1 MRRFPLVTNRA
12 RSFSG
17 RFNCDLGKVSFFM
30 RVLISNPLAS
40 LVRGPCIGTL
50 FLSLCC
56 LVPPPACHAQSPP
69 RDVIDL
75 SGTWSVRLADS
86 PQLHDVR
93 MPGALRD
100 SGVGME
106 PGPETKWIASSR
118 DDIWD
123 RPEYRPYRTD
133 ENFKFP
139 FWLQPN
145 LHYVGKATYLREI
158 SIPDD
163 WSGRRVVLTLE
174 RPHWLTKVMVDGEQ
188 VGHGESLG
196 VAHRFDLT
204 DHLRP
209 GTHQLA
215 VEVDN
220 SIDVIDVGINSHSV
234 SDHTQSA
241 WHGIVG
247 AIELTAHP
255 LVSVERVDVHPDVK
269 ESIVRA
275 EIVLSNSLPN
285 AEARKIVM
293 RVVQDGRTLATH
305 QTTVE
310 VAPGQSTVRADVHV
324 GSGVLLWDEFDPNLC
339 ELSVTLQ
346 QETRSAATRSSQFE
360 SSASD
365 TSSEWKGRFGF
376 REIVSRDGRL
386 LLNDHPIFLRGT
398 LECCIFPLTGY
409 PPTDES
415 AWRRIIGIC
424 KEHGLNHM
432 RFHSWCPPEAAFV
445 AADELGFYF
454 QVECSTWPNKS
465 VALGRGYPIDKWIY
479 READRVLA
487 QYGNH
492 PSFVLLCAGNE
503 PAGEANGGKFL
514 SPWVEHYK
522 QLENR
527 VLVTSGG
534 GWPMIAANEYHVTP
548 RPRIQQWGQQ
558 LSSRI
563 NARAPET
570 VTDYDDFVGQQ
581 NVPVVAHEIGQWC
594 AYPNFDEIVKYTGA
608 LKPKNFDIFR
618 DFLENAGMLDQA
630 REFLMASGRWQVLTY
645 KEEVESALRTRH
657 FGGFQLLDM
666 RDFPGQGTAL
676 VGVLDPFWDPKP
688 YLNPGEFR
696 KFCGPVIPLARM
708 PKRVWKQSETFTA
721 DVDVSHFGNAP
732 LNGNVAWRIRDAS
745 ARGDDV
751 IASGQ
756 WTLDGQTPG
765 DLYSIGEISL
775 PLKQIPSACKWV
787 LEITVPDGDQ
797 LVTNDWDLW
806 VYPSDAKT
814 VRDHETAGNGS
825 RVTITENVSDAVAAA
840 ERGERVLL
848 TVAPDMIDTD
858 AQIGM
863 SPIFWNWAWTSG
875 QAPHTMGILCDP
887 DHACLEGF
895 PTEFHSN
902 WQWWDVISKSA
913 AMPLDNFP
921 AGFQPLIQVVPNWF
935 IPQKL
940 ALAWEA
946 KMGKGRILVTSIDFS
961 SDIGERPAARQLF
974 ASLQRYL
981 SSDDFDPVHRVT
993 EEQIESLM
1001 RELSETQLAVESI
1014 QASSMQSGYES
1025 SLVIDGDLE
1034 TMWHTQWDP
1043 RVKPPHWLE
1052 LTLHDP
1058 RLIEGVIVTP
1068 RQDRQPTRIRGY
1080 EVLVCDEYGMWQSVV
1095 SGEFDLSEKPK
1106 EVRFP
1111 NPVNAKRIRL
1121 RAILPTSDGQDDR
1134 DGQSPHLASVAEL
1147 QLVFPAHATSQSN

>member
-1 MRRFPLVTNRA
+1 
-12 RSFSG
+12 
-17 RFNCDLGKVSFFM
+17 
-30 RVLISNPLAS
+30 
-40 LVRGPCIGTL
+40 
-50 FLSLCC
+50 
-56 LVPPPACHAQSPP
+56 
-69 RDVIDL
+69 
-75 SGTWSVRLADS
+75 
-86 PQLHDVR
+86 
-93 MPGALRD
+93 
-100 SGVGME
+100 
-106 PGPETKWIASSR
+106 
-118 DDIWD
+118 
-123 RPEYRPYRTD
+123 
-133 ENFKFP
+133 
-139 FWLQPN
+139 
-145 LHYVGKATYLREI
+145 
-158 SIPDD
+158 
-163 WSGRRVVLTLE
+163 
-174 RPHWLTKVMVDGEQ
+174 MVDGEQ
-188 VGHGESLG
+188 VGQGESLG

-204 DHLRP
+204 EHLQP

-215 VEVDN
+215 IEVDN

-234 SDHTQSA
+234 SEHTQSA

-247 AIELTAHP
+247 AIELTSHP
-255 LVSVERVDVHPDVK
+255 LVCVERVDVHPDIK
-269 ESIVRA
+269 ESIVHA
-275 EIVLSNSLPN
+275 EIVLSNGLSD
-285 AEARKIVM
+285 AESRKIVM

-310 VAPGQSTVRADVHV
+310 IAPGQSTVRADVHV
-324 GSGVLLWDEFDPNLC
+324 GSGVLLWDEFAPNLC

-346 QETRSAATRSSQFE
+346 RETRSAVTRSSQFE
-360 SSASD
+360 SSTSD
-365 TSSEWKGRFGF
+365 ASSEWKGRFGF
-376 REIVSRDGRL
+376 REIESRDGRL
-386 LLNDHPIFLRGT
+386 LLNDRPIFLRGT
-398 LECCIFPLTGY
+398 LECCIFPLMGY

-432 RFHSWCPPEAAFV
+432 RFHSWCPPEAAFR
-445 AADELGFYF
+445 AADEMGFYF
-454 QVECSTWPNKS
+454 QVECSTWPNGS

-522 QLENR
+522 QLEDR

-563 NARAPET
+563 NSRAPET
-570 VTDYDDFVGQQ
+570 VTDYDDFVRQQ

-608 LKPKNFDIFR
+608 LKPKNLEVFR
-618 DFLENAGMLDQA
+618 DFLENAGMLEQA
-630 REFLMASGRWQVLTY
+630 HDFLMAAHDFLMASGRWQVLAY

-708 PKRVWKQSETFTA
+708 PKRVWKQSETFSA
-721 DVDVSHFGNAP
+721 DVDVSHFGNKP
-732 LNGNVAWRIRDAS
+732 LVGSVAWRIRHAS
-745 ARGDDV
+745 AGGDDV

-756 WTLDGQTPG
+756 WTLDGQVPG
-765 DLYSIGEISL
+765 ELYSIGKISL
-775 PLKQIPSACKWV
+775 PLKEMASASKLV
-787 LEITVPDGDQ
+787 LEISVPDGDRS
-797 LVTNDWDLW
+797 VTNDWDLW
-806 VYPSDAKT
+806 VCPSDSET
-814 VRDHETAGNGS
+814 VPDREIAGNDS
-825 RVTITENVSDAVAAA
+825 RVTITENVPDAIAAA

-863 SPIFWNWAWTSG
+863 SSIFWNWAWTSG

-887 DHACLEGF
+887 HHACLEGF
-895 PTEFHSN
+895 PTEFHSS

-921 AGFQPLIQVVPNWF
+921 AGLQPLIQVVPNWF

-946 KMGKGRILVTSIDFS
+946 KIGEGRILVTSIDFS
-961 SDIGERPAARQLF
+961 SDMDERPAAQQLL

-981 SSDDFDPVHRVT
+981 SSEEFNPVQSVT
-993 EEQIESLM
+993 EEQIESLI
-1001 RELSETQLAVESI
+1001 RTLSKTQLAVESTK
-1014 QASSMQSGYES
+1014 ASSMQSGYES
-1025 SLVIDGDLE
+1025 SLVVDGDLE
-1034 TMWHTQWDP
+1034 TMWHTQWNP
-1043 RVKPPHWLE
+1043 LVTPPHWLE
-1052 LTLHDP
+1052 VTLQDT
-1058 RLIEGVIVTP
+1058 RLLEGVVVTP

-1080 EVLVCDEYGMWQSVV
+1080 EILACDETGVWQSIV
-1095 SGEFDLSEKPK
+1095 SGEFDLREKPT

-1111 NPVNAKRIRL
+1111 KPVNAKRIRL
-1121 RAILPTSDGQDDR
+1121 RAIPPTRDTDGDKQA
-1134 DGQSPHLASVAEL
+1134 PYLVSVAEL
-1147 QLVFPAHATSQSN
+1147 ELIFPAHATSQSN